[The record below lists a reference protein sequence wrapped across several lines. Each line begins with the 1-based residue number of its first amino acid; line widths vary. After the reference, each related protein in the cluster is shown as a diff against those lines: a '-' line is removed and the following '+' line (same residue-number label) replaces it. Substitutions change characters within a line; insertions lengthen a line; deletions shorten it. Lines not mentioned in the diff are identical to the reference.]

1 MKSSFISSL
10 LLAASLLA
18 APAAPASAQK
28 RGVQTANG
36 ALPWFTVVNKRMMV
50 QTGSSAKVLEKDVTL
65 PNGSRVEYQT
75 QSVVLANGTR
85 VRLKEGDLLSLNGEL
100 IQKSPANVAP
110 PANATA
116 SITPVTSP
124 VPNVMT
130 ATATPPAPAPVA
142 PAAAAPV
149 PAAAPAASAA
159 FTYRPEAPVNGKL
172 KGVVELGASGF
183 NMFIVLIDS
192 KRNWK
197 TEKVEYG
204 NSLVMENMAT
214 EEDIRTGLKS
224 YIGKM
229 LDFGVDGRDIH
240 FVVSSGAAMVPS
252 TLRIVKGLQAL
263 KYVVTTV
270 TPEREGALA
279 LRAALPPGF
288 SDKAFVVDMGSANTK
303 ISWLIKGQPQV
314 QDTYGSKYFEKN
326 VDDATVAAEVKTKV
340 AQIPT
345 QLRGTCFVIG
355 GVPYELAK
363 AVRQGNEPFTVL
375 HSPADYSEL
384 KGAKIKSGL
393 NIYRAVA
400 DATGCQQFVFG
411 YDTPF
416 TIGYL
421 LSL

>member
-1 MKSSFISSL
+1 MKSSLFSSV
-10 LLAASLLA
+10 LLAASLLVA
-18 APAAPASAQK
+18 SVAPVSAQK
-28 RGVQTANG
+28 RGVQSANG
-36 ALPWFTVVNKRMMV
+36 SLPWFTVVNKRMMV
-50 QTGSSAKVLEKDVTL
+50 QTGSSSKILAKDVTL

-85 VRLKEGDLLSLNGEL
+85 VHLKEGDLLSLNGEL

-110 PANATA
+110 PADATA
-116 SITPVTSP
+116 SITPVASP

-142 PAAAAPV
+142 AAVAPV
-149 PAAAPAASAA
+149 LAAAPAATPA

-183 NMFIVLIDS
+183 NMFIVRIDS

-214 EEDIRTGLKS
+214 EADIRIGLKA
-224 YIGKM
+224 YIGQM

-303 ISWLIKGQPQV
+303 ISWLTKGQPQV
-314 QDTYGSKYFEKN
+314 QDTYGSKYFEKG
-326 VDDATVAAEVKTKV
+326 VDDAIVAAEVKAKA
-340 AQIPT
+340 AQVPA

-363 AVRQGNEPFTVL
+363 TVRQGTEPFTVL
-375 HSPADYSEL
+375 HSPTNYSEL

-393 NIYRAVA
+393 NIYQAVA
-400 DATGCQQFVFG
+400 EATGCKQFVFG

>member
-1 MKSSFISSL
+1 MKSPLLSSL
-10 LLAASLLA
+10 VLAASLLVA
-18 APAAPASAQK
+18 SANPASAQK
-28 RGVQTANG
+28 RTTQAASGS
-36 ALPWFTVVNKRMMV
+36 LPWFTVVNKMMVV
-50 QTGSSAKVLEKDVTL
+50 QTGSTTKVLDKDVTL

-100 IQKSPANVAP
+100 IQKSPANAAP
-110 PANATA
+110 PADATA
-116 SITPVTSP
+116 SI
-124 VPNVMT
+124 
-130 ATATPPAPAPVA
+130 APVA
-142 PAAAAPV
+142 SPLPNVIMASASAPV
-149 PAAAPAASAA
+149 PALPKPEVPAANAT
-159 FTYRPEAPVNGKL
+159 FTYRAEAPVNGKL

-183 NMFIVLIDS
+183 NMFIVRIDS
-192 KRNWK
+192 KHNWK
-197 TEKVEYG
+197 TEQVEYG

-214 EEDIRTGLKS
+214 EADIRIGLKA

-252 TLRIVKGLQAL
+252 TLRIVKGLEAL
-263 KYVVTTV
+263 RYVVTTV

-303 ISWLIKGQPQV
+303 ISWLTKGQPHV

-326 VDDATVAAEVKTKV
+326 VADATVTAEVKAKA
-340 AQIPT
+340 AQVPV
-345 QLRGTCFVIG
+345 QLRSTCFVIG

-363 AVRQGNEPFTVL
+363 AVRQGSEPFTVL
-375 HSPADYSEL
+375 HGPAEYPKL

-393 NIYRAVA
+393 NIYQAVA
-400 DATGCQQFVFG
+400 EATGCQQFVFG